1 MIWNWQMM
9 IANALTFALV
19 IIVMK
24 LYLEVKCASE
34 S

>member
-24 LYLEVKCASE
+24 LYLK
-34 S
+34 

>member
-1 MIWNWQMM
+1 MIWNWQIM

-24 LYLEVKCASE
+24 LYLK
-34 S
+34 